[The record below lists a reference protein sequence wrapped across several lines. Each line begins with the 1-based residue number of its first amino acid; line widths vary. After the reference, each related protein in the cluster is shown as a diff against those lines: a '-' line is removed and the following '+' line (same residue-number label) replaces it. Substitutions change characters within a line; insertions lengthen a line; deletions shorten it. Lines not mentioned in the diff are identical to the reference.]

1 MTSNTN
7 KWSLY
12 SRWGTKIPYLHLE
25 CFCSADVGNGHVLAS
40 WKGYKHHS
48 KSQCM
53 KTLSFISWLF
63 AFQVPFSAVVAMAI
77 TIWFR
82 LTTSVDEPAS
92 TFCGRCYLGVSVLS
106 DLKGRGLSC
115 LWNVFCLP
123 HSFWQPWWKKAS
135 EAVLLSVSLNKL
147 QILWKWTK
155 QEAHFGASVIISSIV
170 QAGAKWDLNI
180 LIALHLGG
188 NIILE

>member
-12 SRWGTKIPYLHLE
+12 SRRGIKMPYLHLK
-25 CFCSADVGNGHVLAS
+25 CFCSADLGNGHVLAP

-53 KTLSFISWLF
+53 KTLSPISWLF
-63 AFQVPFSAVVAMAI
+63 AFPVPFSSVVAMEI
-77 TIWFR
+77 TIWFC
-82 LTTSVDEPAS
+82 LTTSVDEPAI
-92 TFCGRCYLGVSVLS
+92 TFCVRCYLSVSVLS
-106 DLKGRGLSC
+106 DSKGSGSC

-123 HSFWQPWWKKAS
+123 HSCWQPWWKTDS
-135 EAVLLSVSLNKL
+135 EAVLLSESLNKL

-155 QEAHFGASVIISSIV
+155 QEAHFVASVTISSIV